1 MANKRIQKLVTYSPK
16 LFELATQRAQELGL
30 SFNEYQRYVMAKD
43 IDERAIPMV
52 DEETEK
58 RIGES
63 LKAYNRGE
71 YVTIDPSNEKALNE
85 FLGIKE

>member
-16 LFELATQRAQELGL
+16 LFALATQRAQELGL

-43 IDERAIPMV
+43 IDERSIPMV

-58 RIGES
+58 RIEES
-63 LKAYNRGE
+63 LRDYAEGR
-71 YVTIDPSNEKALNE
+71 YVTIDPSDDKALNK
-85 FLGIKE
+85 FLGIK

>member
-43 IDERAIPMV
+43 IDERSIPMV

-58 RIGES
+58 RIEES
-63 LKAYNRGE
+63 LKDYAEGRYIT
-71 YVTIDPSNEKALNE
+71 VDPSIPGELEKALG
-85 FLGIKE
+85 L